1 MKLKNGDISR
11 LYEALTRLSGLTGKE
26 GLAVAKTKLAIR
38 DDAAAFVEVRDNIF
52 RRYGTEEAGRLVV
65 HLDSPNYEDFLKEI
79 TELANEEVDADL
91 HQIPEAEYNIDRIYC
106 ETAQAEDYE
115 VFDRLMVDRTKV
127 DSDEPV

>member
-52 RRYGTEEAGRLVV
+52 RRYGTEEDGRLVV
-65 HLDSPNYEDFLKEI
+65 RLDSPNYDEFLKEI
-79 TELANEEVDADL
+79 TELANEEVDVDL

-106 ETAQAEDYE
+106 ETAQAKDYE

-127 DSDEPV
+127 DNDEPV

>member
-38 DDAAAFVEVRDNIF
+38 DDAAAFVEVKDNIF
-52 RRYGTEEAGRLVV
+52 RRYGTEKDGRLMVR
-65 HLDSPNYEDFLKEI
+65 LDSPNYDDFLKEI
-79 TELANEEVDADL
+79 TELANEEVDVNL
-91 HQIPEAEYNIDRIYC
+91 HQIPESEYNIDRIYC

-127 DSDEPV
+127 DNDEPV

>member
-11 LYEALTRLSGLTGKE
+11 LYEALARLSGLTGKE

-52 RRYGTEEAGRLVV
+52 RRYGTEEDGRLVV
-65 HLDSPNYEDFLKEI
+65 RLDSPNYEDFLKEI
-79 TELANEEVDADL
+79 TELANKEADVNL
-91 HQIPEAEYNIDRIYC
+91 HQIPESEYNIDRIYC

-115 VFDRLMVDRTKV
+115 VFDRLMVDRTTV

>member
-52 RRYGTEEAGRLVV
+52 RRYGTEEDGRLVV
-65 HLDSPNYEDFLKEI
+65 RLDSPNYEEFLK
-79 TELANEEVDADL
+79 
-91 HQIPEAEYNIDRIYC
+91 
-106 ETAQAEDYE
+106 
-115 VFDRLMVDRTKV
+115 
-127 DSDEPV
+127 

>member
-52 RRYGTEEAGRLVV
+52 RRYGTEEDGRLVV
-65 HLDSPNYEDFLKEI
+65 RLDSPNYEDFLKEI
-79 TELANEEVDADL
+79 TELANEEVDVNLD
-91 HQIPEAEYNIDRIYC
+91 QIPEAEYNIDRIYC

-115 VFDRLMVDRTKV
+115 VFDRLMVDRTTV
-127 DSDEPV
+127 NSDEPV

>member
-65 HLDSPNYEDFLKEI
+65 RLDSPNYDEFLKEI
-79 TELANEEVDADL
+79 TELANKEADVDL
-91 HQIPEAEYNIDRIYC
+91 HQIPESEYNIDRIYC
-106 ETAQAEDYE
+106 KTAQAEDYE